1 MIFVSALHSGSY
13 VCHKL
18 RQTPN
23 PGGATVRSTVSGCA
37 LMKEGHC
44 RNRSDSTTL
53 VRYRP

>member
-23 PGGATVRSTVSGCA
+23 PGDATVRSTVS
-37 LMKEGHC
+37 
-44 RNRSDSTTL
+44 
-53 VRYRP
+53 